1 MLHFAPDEYAA
12 RLNRLM
18 VEMAEQKLD
27 AMLLFAQDSMYW
39 LTGYDTF
46 GFCFFQCLIVKADG
60 EMKLLTRSADLRQ
73 AADAWSRRQMT
84 APQSRWAQGQG
95 PLGSSRSVS
104 LNPLQVD
111 AFLTEHRDWPAT
123 GHSPR
128 QACRPR
134 PPRRSP
140 P

>member
-46 GFCFFQCLIVKADG
+46 GFCFFQCLVVKADG

-73 AADAWSRRQMT
+73 AQATSVIKDIVLWRDRAGADPSIDLRDLCDEM
-84 APQSRWAQGQG
+84 G
-95 PLGSSRSVS
+95 LLLS
-104 LNPLQVD
+104 LI
-111 AFLTEHRDWPAT
+111 HI
-123 GHSPR
+123 
-128 QACRPR
+128 
-134 PPRRSP
+134 
-140 P
+140 